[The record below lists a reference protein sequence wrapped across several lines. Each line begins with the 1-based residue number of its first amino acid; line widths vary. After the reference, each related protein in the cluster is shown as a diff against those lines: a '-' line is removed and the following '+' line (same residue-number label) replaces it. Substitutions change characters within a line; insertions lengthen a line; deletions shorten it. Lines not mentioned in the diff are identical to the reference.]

1 MLLETILAV
10 RDLNNSIE
18 KGISDDMIN
27 CIRVNIEKA
36 KLVLRETLLSK
47 HLDTKIEVNLKNF
60 ENMINRHF
68 SKTLIEALKSI
79 EDHLSCD
86 RYDEAEISLKN
97 INKALGQLNDIKI
110 SDELKSKKNKLE
122 HKIKKFCEDINI
134 RDYSNIKNYSDD
146 PPKEV
151 LIILKR
157 LSTKNKNFKNTYS
170 SVLKIVESS
179 VKLAIKQLKSIP
191 FEEISEEI
199 KEIRFALR

>member
-1 MLLETILAV
+1 MLNETSLAV
-10 RDLNNSIE
+10 EDLKNSIE
-18 KGISDDMIN
+18 KGISDVKIN
-27 CIRVNIEKA
+27 CIRDNIKKA
-36 KLVLRETLLSK
+36 KSVLRGISLSEY
-47 HLDTKIEVNLKNF
+47 LDTNLTNF
-60 ENMINRHF
+60 EDIINQKF
-68 SKTLIEALKSI
+68 SNTLIEAFKSI
-79 EDHLSCD
+79 KDHLSCD

-110 SDELKSKKNKLE
+110 SDELKSKKDKLE
-122 HKIKKFCEDINI
+122 HKIKKFCEDINS